1 MKRKNK
7 KEATA
12 IWLGSGES
20 VPKVLGALPEKKTMK
35 TKEKECHGVGD
46 KRGGDFFSNLRRVGG
61 AGAKFFSNKDVRKEA
76 EVLL

>member
-20 VPKVLGALPEKKTMK
+20 VPKVLGALPEKKPMK
-35 TKEKECHGVGD
+35 TTEKEFHGVGD
-46 KRGGDFFSNLRRVGG
+46 KRVGIS
-61 AGAKFFSNKDVRKEA
+61 FRSR
-76 EVLL
+76 